1 MAESERLKLQAARF
15 SNANLEAFVLELGQV
30 MPESIS
36 TMLILLAKMPVQPDP
51 YGMSAYAMMAEFA
64 NNAERGLS
72 SPSKRAI
79 QVEIESNVHAAMTKT
94 LDYMKDETKNH
105 ETCFRVWRDGLHSI
119 FLLGDKI
126 FEDQYERNGLAGA
139 MVDLGAVERMA
150 EGLNVLLTALM
161 VFEYTE
167 QRDVFVARVEGS
179 IYRMSAYCEDYG
191 VREFTEMLPGFQEM
205 RERWQL
211 ERA

>member
-1 MAESERLKLQAARF
+1 LKLQAARF
-15 SNANLEAFVLELGQV
+15 SNASLEAFVLELGQV

-79 QVEIESNVHAAMTKT
+79 QVEIESNVHAAITKT
-94 LDYMKDETKNH
+94 LDYMEDETKNH
-105 ETCFRVWRDGLHSI
+105 ETCFKAWRDGLHSI

-126 FEDQYERNGLAGA
+126 FEDRYERIGLAGA

-150 EGLNVLLTALM
+150 EGLSVLLTALM

-179 IYRMSAYCEDYG
+179 IYRMSTYCEDYG
-191 VREFTEMLPGFQEM
+191 AREFTEMLPGFQEM